1 MRNIFIFFTSII
13 SLTAVLIMF
22 LKESLLALFIALSG
36 LFVSALI
43 YIFFQEHR
51 PIGLLPILA
60 PNPIYDEF
68 PRSLRPHA

>member
-1 MRNIFIFFTSII
+1 
-13 SLTAVLIMF
+13 MF

-51 PIGLLPILA
+51 PISLLPILA